1 MSEKESKT
9 LDYLYETGVIH
20 GRFQILHHDHLKYLL
35 SGKALCR
42 HLVVGVTN
50 PDPVLTLEDSA
61 DPGRSR
67 PEANPLTYY
76 ERAVLIRLALVA
88 SGIPLDA
95 FTIVPFPVNRPELYR
110 YYVPLDAVFFL
121 SIYDDW
127 GRKKKVLFEKSGL
140 AVCVLRET
148 SIAQKGLS
156 ATTVREAMIHNEPW
170 EYLVPASVAEKLKQW
185 NIPARLKESI
195 QDKATLQT

>member
-9 LDYLYETGVIH
+9 PDFLYKTGIIH

-50 PDPVLTLEDSA
+50 PDPAMTLD
-61 DPGRSR
+61 DPVDPERSL
-67 PEANPLTYY
+67 PAANPLTYY
-76 ERAVLIRLALVA
+76 ERTVLIRLALMEQGV
-88 SGIPLDA
+88 GLDA

-127 GRKKKVLFEKSGL
+127 GRKKKALFEERGL
-140 AVCVLRET
+140 AVRVLRET
-148 SIAQKGLS
+148 SIAQKGIS
-156 ATTVREAMIHNEPW
+156 ATTVRKAMVNDELW
-170 EYLVPASVAEKLKQW
+170 EHLVPAAVAKKLKAW
-185 NIPARLKESI
+185 GIPERLKNKYFS
-195 QDKATLQT
+195 